1 MIETCSEIMAHAYNL
16 NMITARDGNISVR
29 WESQPFWFI
38 TPAGVRKQHLQPAM
52 WKKISVSRYE
62 NGEPMILDYTP
73 MSENLVPSSEYPLH
87 SRLQEVL
94 PSGVDNR
101 VVLHLHP
108 TYINAAMHRGLK
120 IHELV
125 HDFPE
130 LGFHTK
136 VAPSVPDTPAKSQI
150 LGDRVHEHL
159 ELDSD
164 GHIAYDIV
172 GIKGHGVVSIADTP
186 WRAFEHIERLEH
198 ICKIVLV
205 SGVHYD

>member
-73 MSENLVPSSEYPLH
+73 MSEKLVPSSEYPIH
-87 SRLQEVL
+87 SRLQEML
-94 PSGVDNR
+94 PTGVDNR

-120 IHELV
+120 SMSWSMIFQSWVFILRLLPV
-125 HDFPE
+125 C
-130 LGFHTK
+130 LTLL
-136 VAPSVPDTPAKSQI
+136 PSH
-150 LGDRVHEHL
+150 R
-159 ELDSD
+159 
-164 GHIAYDIV
+164 
-172 GIKGHGVVSIADTP
+172 
-186 WRAFEHIERLEH
+186 F
-198 ICKIVLV
+198 
-205 SGVHYD
+205 